1 MDYNSSMKTKF
12 YSPLIILSIF
22 FYGCSTSYETVSEEE
37 VDRFYTY
44 GGYPE
49 SVNYPNPIKVL
60 ENIGYV
66 SGYDEV
72 RGNPVWV
79 GYRVFRVDE
88 YITHPRPSRFLIDDR
103 TSNRVSHDDYTHSG
117 YDRGHMSPNFGIVT
131 RYGEEGQRE
140 TFLMTNIIP
149 QKPSLN
155 RQWWE
160 RLERLISRDYS
171 EQYDEVWVLTGP
183 VYKTT
188 GEWLNEKVKVP
199 SHNYMIIKTEVNGK
213 LKLKSF
219 LVHQDVEG
227 GEEHTHYLT
236 TVREIERLTGLN
248 FNPLFEQSFSDSI
261 ESVLPT
267 TMWEV
272 D

>member
-1 MDYNSSMKTKF
+1 MRLT
-12 YSPLIILSIF
+12 YSFILLILL
-22 FYGCSTSYETVSEEE
+22 YGCSTSVETISVDEI
-37 VDRFYTY
+37 DRFYTY
-44 GGYPE
+44 GGYPQ
-49 SVNYPNPIKVL
+49 SVSYPYPIKVL
-60 ENIGYV
+60 ENSGYV

-88 YITHPRPSRFLIDDR
+88 YVTFDRPSRFLIDQR
-103 TSNRVSHDDYTHSG
+103 TTNRISHDDYTNSG

-131 RYGEEGQRE
+131 RYGQESQRE

-149 QKPSLN
+149 QRPSLN

-171 EQYDEVWVLTGP
+171 EQFDEVWVLTGP

-188 GEWLNEKVKVP
+188 GEWINGRVKVP
-199 SHNYMIIKTEVNGK
+199 SHNYMIIKTEVNGR
-213 LKLKSF
+213 LEILSF
-219 LVHQDVEG
+219 LVHQEVEG
-227 GEEHTHYLT
+227 SEKHTPYLT
-236 TVREIERLTGLN
+236 TVREIERVTGLN

-261 ESVLPT
+261 ETVLPT
-267 TMWEV
+267 HMWVVE
-272 D
+272 